1 MSLVATGAGHECE
14 DWRYILCETPR
25 RLSAANR
32 YRCEGCGQ
40 VVNTVA
46 GPVPRAAQEEP
57 DIPVLPHVQLPMRV
71 LSLRTIVVVAA
82 LSVITLVV
90 LLGTWVWVGV
100 TNDQYSQLDRR
111 LDSVSSLGDINSL
124 LNNVEHASPDQ
135 PMPDGNLVRTARIG
149 DVTVSVPS
157 NIVLPKLPNGYANTT
172 INGVQ
177 YRVRTF
183 PAGPASI
190 ALAAPL
196 AEAQHRINELHLRV
210 LLICASVIGGT
221 VVVGW
226 VISLIMVNPFLLLAQ
241 QARAINAQSSPDEVQ
256 VRGVREAVE
265 IAEAV
270 EGMLARIGKEQ
281 QRTKAALDSA
291 RDFAAVASHELR
303 TPLTAMRT
311 NLEVLSTLDLPREQ
325 RQEVIGDVI
334 RTQSRIEATLTAL
347 ERLAQGE
354 LTTVDD
360 FVPFDITE
368 LLDRAAHD
376 ALRIYPEVEVSLVPS
391 PTVLMVGLPT
401 GLRLVIDNAIANAV
415 KHGNAGKIQLTVSSS
430 SEGVEIAIDDDGTG
444 VPESERATV
453 FERFARGST
462 ASRSGS
468 GLGLALVAQQA
479 ELHGGTAA
487 LQTSP
492 LGGTRLLLNLAGDGR
507 GPA

>member
-1 MSLVATGAGHECE
+1 MSQQSTVGV
-14 DWRYILCETPR
+14 
-25 RLSAANR
+25 
-32 YRCEGCGQ
+32 GQ
-40 VVNTVA
+40 
-46 GPVPRAAQEEP
+46 P
-57 DIPVLPHVQLPMRV
+57 DIRVLGMRLPTRV
-71 LSLRTIVVVAA
+71 LSLRTIVIVSQ
-82 LSVITLVV
+82 LSVIALV
-90 LLGTWVWVGV
+90 LALGAWVWIGV

-111 LDSVSSLGDINSL
+111 LDSVTSLGDINSL
-124 LNNVEHASPDQ
+124 LNTAQLANPDR
-135 PMPDGNLVRTARIG
+135 PTPDGDLVRTARIG
-149 DVTVSVPS
+149 GVTVSVPS
-157 NIVLPKLPNGYANTT
+157 NVVVPKLANGYANTT
-172 INGVQ
+172 LNGVQ

-183 PAGPASI
+183 SAGPASI

-210 LLICASVIGGT
+210 LLICAGVIGGT
-221 VVVGW
+221 VLVGW

-270 EGMLARIGKEQ
+270 EGMLARIGNEQ
-281 QRTKAALDSA
+281 QRTRAALESA

-311 NLEVLSTLDLPREQ
+311 NLEVVSTLELAADQ
-325 RQEVIGDVI
+325 RHEVIGDII

-376 ALRIYPEVEVSLVPS
+376 ALRIYPDVQVSLVPS
-391 PTVLMVGLPT
+391 PTVLMIGLPT

-415 KHGNAGKIQLTVSSS
+415 KHGGASEIRLNVTSSA
-430 SEGVEIAIDDDGTG
+430 EGVEIAIDDNGTG
-444 VPESERATV
+444 IPEQERAAV
-453 FERFARGST
+453 FERFSRGST

-479 ELHGGTAA
+479 ELHGGAA
-487 LQTSP
+487 SLHPSP
-492 LGGTRLLLNLAGDGR
+492 LGGTRLLVKLTGDGR
-507 GPA
+507 GPG

>member
-1 MSLVATGAGHECE
+1 
-14 DWRYILCETPR
+14 
-25 RLSAANR
+25 
-32 YRCEGCGQ
+32 
-40 VVNTVA
+40 
-46 GPVPRAAQEEP
+46 
-57 DIPVLPHVQLPMRV
+57 MRV
-71 LSLRTIVVVAA
+71 LSLRTIVIVAQ
-82 LSVITLVV
+82 LGVIALVV
-90 LLGTWVWVGV
+90 TLGVWVWVGV

-124 LNNVEHASPDQ
+124 LNNPQQMNPDH
-135 PMPDGNLVRTARIG
+135 PSPDGNLVRTARIG

-157 NIVLPKLPNGYANTT
+157 NIVLPKLANGYANTT

-183 PAGPASI
+183 SAGPVSI

-210 LLICASVIGGT
+210 LLICAGVIGGT
-221 VVVGW
+221 FLVGW
-226 VISLIMVNPFLLLAQ
+226 VISLIMVNPFVLLAR

-270 EGMLARIGKEQ
+270 EQMLDRIGNEQ
-281 QRTKAALDSA
+281 QRTRAALESA

-311 NLEVLSTLDLPREQ
+311 NLEVLSTLELAAEQ

-376 ALRIYPEVEVSLVPS
+376 ALRIYPDVEVSLVPS

-415 KHGNAGKIQLTVSSS
+415 KHGGASTIQLNVSSS
-430 SEGVEIAIDDDGTG
+430 GEGVEIAIDDNGTG
-444 VPESERATV
+444 VPAEERTAV
-453 FERFARGST
+453 FARFSRGST

-479 ELHGGTAA
+479 ELHGGNASLHA
-487 LQTSP
+487 SV
-492 LGGTRLLLNLAGDGR
+492 LGGSQLLLKLAGDGR

>member
-1 MSLVATGAGHECE
+1 MGI
-14 DWRYILCETPR
+14 R
-25 RLSAANR
+25 
-32 YRCEGCGQ
+32 
-40 VVNTVA
+40 
-46 GPVPRAAQEEP
+46 
-57 DIPVLPHVQLPMRV
+57 LPMRV
-71 LSLRTIVVVAA
+71 LSLRVIVIVAQLA
-82 LSVITLVV
+82 VSGLVV
-90 LLGTWVWVGV
+90 ILGVWVWIGV

-111 LDSVSSLGDINSL
+111 LDSVSSLGDINTL
-124 LNNVEHASPDQ
+124 LNSPQQTNSDR
-135 PMPDGNLVRTARIG
+135 PTPDGNLVRTARIG
-149 DVTVSVPS
+149 GVTVSVPS
-157 NIVLPKLPNGYANTT
+157 NIVLPKLEDGYANTT

-183 PAGPASI
+183 SAGPASI

-210 LLICASVIGGT
+210 LLICGGVITGT
-221 VVVGW
+221 FLVGW

-241 QARAINAQSSPDEVQ
+241 QARAINAQSNPDEVQ

-270 EGMLARIGKEQ
+270 EGMLDRIGKEQ
-281 QRTKAALDSA
+281 QRTRAALESA

-311 NLEVLSTLDLPREQ
+311 NLEVLSTLELGPEQ
-325 RQEVIGDVI
+325 RHEVIGDVI

-347 ERLAQGE
+347 ERLAQGQ

-376 ALRIYPEVEVSLVPS
+376 ALRIYPGVTVSLVPS

-415 KHGNAGKIQLTVSSS
+415 KHGGATKIQLNVTSS
-430 SEGVEIAIDDDGTG
+430 SEGVAIAIDDNGTG
-444 VPESERATV
+444 VPEEERTAV
-453 FERFARGST
+453 FARFSRGST

-479 ELHGGTAA
+479 ELHGGSAA
-487 LQTSP
+487 LHVSS
-492 LGGTRLLLNLAGDGR
+492 LGGTRLLLRLAGDGR
-507 GPA
+507 GPS

>member
-1 MSLVATGAGHECE
+1 M
-14 DWRYILCETPR
+14 
-25 RLSAANR
+25 
-32 YRCEGCGQ
+32 
-40 VVNTVA
+40 
-46 GPVPRAAQEEP
+46 EP
-57 DIPVLPHVQLPMRV
+57 DIRVFAKVRLPMRV
-71 LSLRTIVVVAA
+71 LSLRTIVTVAQLGVIA
-82 LSVITLVV
+82 LVLTL
-90 LLGTWVWVGV
+90 GAWVWIGV

-111 LDSVSSLGDINSL
+111 LDSVSSLGDINTL
-124 LNNVEHASPDQ
+124 LNSPQQTDPDRQ
-135 PMPDGNLVRTARIG
+135 TPDGNLVRTARIG
-149 DVTVSVPS
+149 GVTVSVPGD
-157 NIVLPKLPNGYANTT
+157 IVVPKLANGYANTT
-172 INGVQ
+172 IDGVQ

-183 PAGPASI
+183 SAGPASI

-210 LLICASVIGGT
+210 LLICGGVIGGT
-221 VVVGW
+221 FLVGW
-226 VISLIMVNPFLLLAQ
+226 VISLIMVNPFLLLAR

-270 EGMLARIGKEQ
+270 EGMLDRIGNEQ
-281 QRTKAALDSA
+281 QRTKAALESA

-311 NLEVLSTLDLPREQ
+311 NLEVLSTLELAPEQ

-334 RTQSRIEATLTAL
+334 RTQRRIEGTLTAL
-347 ERLAQGE
+347 ERLAQGQ

-376 ALRIYPEVEVSLVPS
+376 ALRIYPDVAVSLVPS

-415 KHGNAGKIQLTVSSS
+415 KHGGATKIQLTVSSS
-430 SEGVEIAIDDDGTG
+430 SEGVEIAIDDNGTG
-444 VPESERATV
+444 VPEEERSAV
-453 FERFARGST
+453 FERFSRGST

-479 ELHGGTAA
+479 ELHGGNASLHA
-487 LQTSP
+487 SP
-492 LGGTRLLLNLAGDGR
+492 LGGTRLLLKLAGDGR